1 MTAMHYSYQDLFL
14 MFNVTFYNIS
24 VKSWRSVLLVEE
36 TGVPG
41 ENHSQ
46 ISSYN
51 VVPPI
56 PSHEQGS
63 NSQLYARNK
72 GRLYGCDS
80 VNVQIMFMLKSFI

>member
-1 MTAMHYSYQDLFL
+1 M
-14 MFNVTFYNIS
+14 MFNVTFYIIS
-24 VKSWRSVLLVEE
+24 VISWRSVVLVEE
-36 TGVPG
+36 TRVPG

-63 NSQLYARNK
+63 NSQL
-72 GRLYGCDS
+72 
-80 VNVQIMFMLKSFI
+80 